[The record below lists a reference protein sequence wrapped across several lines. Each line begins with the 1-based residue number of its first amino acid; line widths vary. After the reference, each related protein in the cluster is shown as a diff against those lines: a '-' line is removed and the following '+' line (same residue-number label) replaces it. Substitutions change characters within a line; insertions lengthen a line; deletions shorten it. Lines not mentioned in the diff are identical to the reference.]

1 MHLNLAVF
9 PEAKARVEQ
18 EEELWGQHK
27 RHAQKQEGEK
37 DTGGSKVGVLGSES
51 DLLEGVESEGREET
65 DKKATADLERPV
77 CQAGSWIFTG
87 QVGGSG

>member
-1 MHLNLAVF
+1 MHLNLVVF

-65 DKKATADLERPV
+65 
-77 CQAGSWIFTG
+77 G
-87 QVGGSG
+87 QEGSGRPGKACVPGQELDFHWASRR